1 MQVISAERRMLYRKK
16 SFCLKNNDQGLAQGL
31 LGKRHSH
38 EAWVSL
44 YTKAI
49 YNLISEFCAGAK
61 VKCKSTWWDEDTG

>member
-1 MQVISAERRMLYRKK
+1 MKK
-16 SFCLKNNDQGLAQGL
+16 NDQGLAQGL

-49 YNLISEFCAGAK
+49 YNLISGFCAGAK
-61 VKCKSTWWDEDTG
+61 GKMQVNVVGRGHRMKTATLIGW